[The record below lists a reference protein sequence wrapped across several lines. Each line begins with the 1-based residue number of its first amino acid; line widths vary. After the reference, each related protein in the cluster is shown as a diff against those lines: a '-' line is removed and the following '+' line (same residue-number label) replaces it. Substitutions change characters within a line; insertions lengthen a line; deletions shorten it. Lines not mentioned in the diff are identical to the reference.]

1 MMIKQIKY
9 TILAATAIF
18 SSCGAGNR
26 SPQPEETENAL
37 ADSTLIASYA
47 FVNSSADTVYDPSN
61 SMKPFYAKLRKLD
74 NLHRNSG
81 GENQSAE
88 EPFRVNI
95 LHFGDS
101 HIQAGFLSGTLMH
114 HLHRRFGNA
123 GRGMIVPHKL
133 GGSNEPYDYAIRS
146 LPSSGG
152 EWSSSRIVN
161 SRPSLPLGISGL
173 AIQSSSPTNRLLLC
187 TFSPEGLDYRFNRVR
202 VFHGRYAPII
212 AASDSLSTD
221 GYGGDMLYDFNTD
234 LELVQLVDTLELRTY
249 ADGEYARG
257 PIYGFSLE
265 NGDNGVLYHA
275 MGINSA
281 CFLHW
286 GRQTEIIRQSTA
298 LEPDLI
304 ILSMGANEA
313 ADNQFSEAVF
323 YRSVDRFVRPLRE
336 ANPAAAVVLTS
347 PVQAFKRGEPN
358 TNYEGVARTLKRYAQ
373 EKGVAFIDL
382 YAMGGGEGSAVH
394 WADQNLLA
402 RDKIHYTEEGYNL
415 QGLLLYNAFYN
426 GYIGYGRTAH

>member
-18 SSCGAGNR
+18 SSCGAGSR
-26 SPQPEETENAL
+26 SPQSEETETAL

-47 FVNSSADTVYDPSN
+47 FINSSADTIYDPSN
-61 SMKPFYAKLRKLD
+61 SLEPFYAKLRKLD
-74 NLHRNSG
+74 YLRRIGNESV
-81 GENQSAE
+81 QSADG
-88 EPFRVNI
+88 PFRVNI

-101 HIQAGFLSGTLMH
+101 HIQGGFMSGTLMH

-187 TFSPEGLDYRFNRVR
+187 TFSPKGLDYRFNRVR

-212 AASDSLSTD
+212 KASENLSTD
-221 GYGGDMLYDFNTD
+221 GDEGDILNDFTTD
-234 LELVQLVDTLELRTY
+234 LDLIQLVDTVELETY

-281 CFLHW
+281 CYLHW
-286 GRQTEIIRQSTA
+286 GRQTEVIRQSTA

-358 TNYEGVARTLKRYAQ
+358 THYEGIARTLKRYAQ

-402 RDKIHYTEEGYNL
+402 RDKIHFSETGYKL
-415 QGLLLYNAFYN
+415 QGILLYNALYN